1 MNPLRASERI
11 ETSYRRYLATTFS
24 PSEPWLREAYQQA
37 LAQEFQ
43 LTRGPYLQ
51 AAAPYARGRTV
62 RELVDAGVLNSA
74 FLRLE
79 GSDALPL
86 DRPLHLHQEAAIV
99 KAVSGR
105 RNLVVATGTG
115 SGKTECFL
123 IPVLDGLFR
132 EIDAGTVGQA
142 GVRALLLYP
151 MNALAN
157 DQLRRLRRL
166 LAPFPEVTFGRYVG
180 DTKADPKEALDA
192 FRQRFPR
199 EPKLRHELLSR
210 QEMQEQPPS
219 ILLTNFAMLEYLLLR
234 PRDSALFDGET
245 GRHWRAVALD
255 EAHVYDGAAGAEI
268 AMLLRRVRDRVV
280 GSERGRL
287 QCFATSATLGRGRED
302 FPDLLEY
309 ARALFD
315 ESFEWQDEDP
325 ECQDIVTATR
335 RRLARSDASYT
346 IPLPAYTEINESR
359 TAATLTPAT
368 LADLL
373 ARHGVAAAQP
383 VNGGVDAALAEVLAR
398 DANVVAV
405 QQRLEAG
412 SQEFHEVADAVLGPN
427 HAADLVELVD
437 AAVAG
442 RHGEDDAPV
451 LPARYHFLLR
461 SLEGAFVCFASE
473 HPDASPRFLLTRHE
487 SCPACLAQGRKAMM
501 FELGTCRRCGAEYI
515 LGSQRLDQLVQAP
528 PYGKLTY
535 LLLSKPASAA
545 DEDESDEE
553 EASGDDGLAPTDR
566 YVCPACGH
574 LSAEA
579 SVPCPCSSRD
589 VPIRTVVA
597 KPKQEDAPLRRCAAC
612 SARSTGE
619 IVGRFLAGADAP
631 VSVIASGVYQELPAS
646 SEASTRDLIGEGRK
660 MLVFADSR
668 QDAAFFAP
676 YLERTHRR
684 ATQRSLILSQ
694 VLRLAREEPPRFEDL
709 VVSVRK
715 RAEESLVIDPEGS
728 RQGNL
733 AEVRTALLLELL
745 AADRRQSLE
754 GTGLLE
760 IALVFPRQF
769 RAPRAL
775 LDLGLTEQEAEDL
788 LRMLLDTIR
797 QGAAL
802 TTPEGVDIQDD
813 AFAPRNREY
822 GVRLAGSK
830 GDVIAWLPGS
840 GSNRR
845 LDVVAKVL
853 TKFGA
858 TADPTEVLGAAWDY
872 VSDPNGIWASVLV
885 GYSDRRHGPL
895 WRLSH
900 ERFEFRP
907 LADDHLPGRCARCRQ
922 LWWRTVRGV
931 CQTYG
936 CDGIVEPIA
945 NVQELLSNHYAALYR
960 DTVPV
965 GMAVQ
970 EHTAQWTQEEGGA
983 IQDKFMRGDINVLSC
998 STTFELGVD
1007 VGEVESV
1014 LLRNVPPSP
1023 ANYVQRAG
1031 RAGRRLSS
1039 AALVVTYAQRRNH
1052 DLAYFADPRRMIDGV
1067 IAPPRIRVDN
1077 PTIVRRHVHAVAF
1090 AAFEREVT
1098 EHRNVGEFFESVEG
1112 APPASEA
1119 FVEWLHAKPAAVGNA
1134 VQRVA
1139 PPETAEAL
1147 GLTSWDWV
1155 DALVEQSDEDPTRG
1169 WLRRASD
1176 EVHANIEELEARIKE
1191 AADERR
1197 FGGAGQLDRQ
1207 LATLRRT
1214 QLLSFLA
1221 RKNVLPKY
1229 GFPVDVVPLDLGRT
1243 GDENANK
1250 LELDR
1255 DLAVAITE
1263 YAPGSE
1269 IVAAKTLW
1277 RSDGLRV
1284 QPGLAW
1290 PRREWA
1296 ACKVC
1301 GAVRQGLTRPPE
1313 CAVCGSS
1320 EVDGRL
1326 SGDLIIPVFGFVG
1339 SNSGKRPG
1347 DSRPGRGFSSQSYF
1361 SEYQDSAP
1369 DLELVEDLSHGGV
1382 LTHRRSSRQGQITV
1396 INRGPGNRGYQ
1407 VCDRCGYAAPA
1418 PIPVATGGRK
1428 RDAGHRDIRRPGK
1441 KDCTN
1446 WLKTS
1451 FLGHE
1456 YLTDVV
1462 EIRTSRPMTDRE
1474 ARSTLYALLEGAARL
1489 SIKRD
1494 ELDGTLYTYGVGA
1507 PSAFVIFD
1515 TVPGGAGHAQRVGRE
1530 IADVA
1535 RAALERVEQCECGPE
1550 TSCYQCLRSYG
1561 NQIWHEELSRGAAT
1575 TVLRD
1580 LLGPIGG

>member
-1 MNPLRASERI
+1 VNPLRASERI

-24 PSEPWLREAYQQA
+24 PSEPRLREAYQHA
-37 LAQEFQ
+37 LAREFQ

-62 RELVDAGVLNSA
+62 RQLVEAGVLNPA
-74 FLRLE
+74 FLRFE

-86 DRPLHLHQEAAIV
+86 DRPLHSHQETAIL
-99 KAVSGR
+99 KAVSRG
-105 RNLVVATGTG
+105 RNLIVATGTG

-132 EIDAGTVGQA
+132 EIAAGTVSQA

-180 DTKADPKEALDA
+180 DTKTDPKEALDA

-199 EPKLRHELLSR
+199 EPKLRNELLSR
-210 QEMQEQPPS
+210 QEMQDQPPS

-280 GSERGRL
+280 ASERGRL

-302 FPDLLEY
+302 FPELLEY
-309 ARALFD
+309 AGAIFD
-315 ESFEWQDEDP
+315 EPFEWDDEDP
-325 ECQDIVTATR
+325 ERQDIVTATR
-335 RRLARSDASYT
+335 RRLARADASYT
-346 IPLPAYTEINESR
+346 IPLPAYAEINDAR
-359 TAATLTPAT
+359 AASTLTTAT
-368 LADLL
+368 LAELL
-373 ARHGVAAAQP
+373 ARHGVPVAQSAESA
-383 VNGGVDAALAEVLAR
+383 VDAALAELLAS
-398 DANVVAV
+398 DANVVEV
-405 QQRLEAG
+405 QRRLETG
-412 SQEFHEVADAVLGPN
+412 SQEFHEIADAVLGPN

-437 AAVAG
+437 SAVAA

-451 LPARYHFLLR
+451 LPARYHFFLR
-461 SLEGAFVCFASE
+461 SLEGAFVCFASDHSE
-473 HPDASPRFLLTRHE
+473 ASPRFLLTRHE
-487 SCPACLAQGRKAMM
+487 SCPACLAEGRKAMM

-515 LGSQRLDQLVQAP
+515 LGTHRLDQLVQAP

-535 LLLSKPASAA
+535 LLLDKAAAAA
-545 DEDESDEE
+545 DEDEADED
-553 EASGDDGLAPTDR
+553 EAGGDDGEPPADR

-574 LSAEA
+574 LSADRGV
-579 SVPCPCSSRD
+579 SCPCGSRD
-589 VPIRTVVA
+589 DPIRTVVA
-597 KPKQEDAPLRRCAAC
+597 RPKQEGAPLRRCAAC

-646 SEASTRDLIGEGRK
+646 SDAAVHDLIGEGRK

-684 ATQRSLILSQ
+684 ATQRSLILGQ
-694 VLRLAREEPPRFEDL
+694 VQRLARDEAPRFEGL
-709 VVSVRK
+709 VVAVRK
-715 RAEESLVIDPEGS
+715 MAEEALVIDPEGS

-733 AEVRTALLLELL
+733 AEVRTALLQELL

-775 LDLGLTEQEAEDL
+775 LDLGLSEQESEDL
-788 LRMLLDTIR
+788 LRMLLDTVR

-813 AFAPRNREY
+813 VFAPRNREY
-822 GVRLAGSK
+822 GVRQSGSK
-830 GDVIAWLPGS
+830 GDVIAWLPGR

-845 LDVVAKVL
+845 LDIVTKVL
-853 TKFGA
+853 TKVGA
-858 TADPTEVLGAAWDY
+858 KADPTEVLGAAWDY
-872 VSDPNGIWASVLV
+872 LSDPNGPWASVLV
-885 GYSDRRHGPL
+885 GYSDRRNGPL

-907 LADDHLPGRCARCRQ
+907 MADDHLPGRCVRCRQ

-936 CDGIVEPIA
+936 CNGLVEPIA
-945 NVQELLSNHYAALYR
+945 GADELLNNHYAALYR

-1039 AALVVTYAQRRNH
+1039 AAFVVTYAQRRNH

-1098 EHRNVGEFFESVEG
+1098 EHRNVGEFFESAEG
-1112 APPASEA
+1112 APPASDA
-1119 FVEWLHAKPAAVGNA
+1119 FVEWLHAKPVGVGEAV
-1134 VQRVA
+1134 VRVV
-1139 PPETAEAL
+1139 PPETAESL
-1147 GLTSWDWV
+1147 GLDTWDWV
-1155 DALVEQSDEDPTRG
+1155 DALVEQSEEDPTRG
-1169 WLRRASD
+1169 WLRRATE
-1176 EVHANIEELEARIKE
+1176 EVHANVEELEARIKE

-1255 DLAVAITE
+1255 DLAIAITE

-1296 ACKVC
+1296 ACKLC

-1313 CAVCGSS
+1313 CTVCGSS
-1320 EVDGRL
+1320 EIDGRL

-1347 DSRPGRGFSSQSYF
+1347 DARPGRGFSSQSYF
-1361 SEYQDSAP
+1361 SEYRDTAP
-1369 DLELVEDLSHGGV
+1369 ELELVEELSHGGV
-1382 LTHRRSSRQGQITV
+1382 LTHRRTSRQGQITV
-1396 INRGPGNRGYQ
+1396 INRGPGSRGYQ

-1428 RDAGHRDIRRPGK
+1428 REAAHRDIRRPGK

-1462 EIRTSRPMTDRE
+1462 EIRTSRPMSERG

-1507 PSAFVIFD
+1507 PSAFVVFD

-1530 IADVA
+1530 IAEIA
-1535 RAALERVEQCECGPE
+1535 QAALERVEQCECGPE
-1550 TSCYQCLRSYG
+1550 TSCYQCLRSYQ
-1561 NQIWHEELSRGAAT
+1561 NQAWHDELSRGAAIA
-1575 TVLRD
+1575 VLRD
-1580 LLGPIGG
+1580 LLGSLVG

>member
-11 ETSYRRYLATTFS
+11 EASYRRYLATTFS
-24 PSEPWLREAYQQA
+24 PSQPWLRAAYEQA
-37 LAQEFQ
+37 LEREFQ

-62 RELVDAGVLNSA
+62 RELVKAGDLNPA
-74 FLRLE
+74 FLRFE

-86 DRPLHLHQEAAIV
+86 DRPLHLHQETAIL
-99 KAVSGR
+99 KAVTGR

-180 DTKADPKEALDA
+180 DTKTDPKEALDA

-210 QEMQEQPPS
+210 QEMQDQPPS

-245 GRHWRAVALD
+245 GRHWRAIALD

-280 GSERGRL
+280 ASERGRL

-302 FPDLLEY
+302 FPDLLDY
-309 ARALFD
+309 AGALFD
-315 ESFEWQDEDP
+315 ESFEWEDEDP
-325 ECQDIVTATR
+325 DHQDIVSATR
-335 RRLARSDASYT
+335 RSLARSDASYT
-346 IPLPAYTEINESR
+346 IPLPAYVEINDAR
-359 TAATLTPAT
+359 AAGTLTTAT
-368 LADLL
+368 LAELL
-373 ARHGVAAAQP
+373 VRHGVTAAQP
-383 VNGGVDAALAEVLAR
+383 ADGAVDAALAELLAR

-405 QQRLEAG
+405 QQRLETG
-412 SQEFHEVADAVLGPN
+412 SQDFHEIADGVLGPN

-451 LPARYHFLLR
+451 LPARYHFFLR
-461 SLEGAFVCFASE
+461 SLEGAFVCFASD
-473 HPDASPRFLLTRHE
+473 HPEGSPRFLLTRHE
-487 SCPACLAQGRKAMM
+487 SCPACLAEGRKAMM

-535 LLLSKPASAA
+535 LLLSKAASAA
-545 DEDESDEE
+545 DEDEADEE
-553 EASGDDGLAPTDR
+553 EPGGDDSVAPTDR
-566 YVCPACGH
+566 YVCPSCGH
-574 LSAEA
+574 LSAD
-579 SVPCPCSSRD
+579 SGSPCPCGSRD
-589 VPIRTVVA
+589 DPIRTVVA
-597 KPKQEDAPLRRCAAC
+597 KPKQDDAPLRRCAAC

-631 VSVIASGVYQELPAS
+631 VSVIASGVYQELPPS
-646 SEASTRDLIGEGRK
+646 SDAAAHDLIGEGRK

-684 ATQRSLILSQ
+684 ATQRSLILGQ
-694 VLRLAREEPPRFEDL
+694 VQRLAREEPPRFEDL
-709 VVSVRK
+709 VVAVRK
-715 RAEESLVIDPEGS
+715 RAEDALVLDPEGS
-728 RQGNL
+728 RQANL
-733 AEVRTALLLELL
+733 AEVRTALLQELL

-760 IALVFPRQF
+760 IALVVPRQF

-775 LDLGLTEQEAEDL
+775 LDLGLNESEAEDM

-813 AFAPRNREY
+813 VFAPRNREY
-822 GVRLAGSK
+822 GVRQAGSK
-830 GDVIAWLPGS
+830 GDVIAWLPGR

-845 LDVVAKVL
+845 LDIVTKVL
-853 TKFGA
+853 TKVG
-858 TADPTEVLGAAWDY
+858 TNADPLEVLGAAWDY
-872 VSDPNGIWASVLV
+872 LSDPNGIWASVLV
-885 GYSDRRHGPL
+885 GYSDRRNGPL

-907 LADDHLPGRCARCRQ
+907 MAEDHLPGRCARCRQ

-936 CDGIVEPIA
+936 CDGVVEPIA
-945 NVQELLSNHYAALYR
+945 GPEELQGNHYAALYR

-965 GMAVQ
+965 GMAVS

-1119 FVEWLHAKPAAVGNA
+1119 FVEWLHAKPMGVGDAV
-1134 VQRVA
+1134 VRVV
-1139 PPETAEAL
+1139 PPETAETL

-1155 DALVEQSDEDPTRG
+1155 EALVEQSDEDPTRG
-1169 WLRRASD
+1169 WLRRASE
-1176 EVHANIEELEARIKE
+1176 EVHANVEELEARISE
-1191 AADERR
+1191 AAEERR

-1296 ACKVC
+1296 ACRVC

-1347 DSRPGRGFSSQSYF
+1347 DARPGRGFSSQSYF
-1361 SEYQDSAP
+1361 SEYRDTAP
-1369 DLELVEDLSHGGV
+1369 ELELVEELSHGGV
-1382 LTHRRSSRQGQITV
+1382 LTYRRSSRQGQITV

-1418 PIPVATGGRK
+1418 PIPAATGGRK
-1428 RDAGHRDIRRPGK
+1428 RDAAHRDLRRPGK

-1507 PSAFVIFD
+1507 PSAFVVFD

-1530 IADVA
+1530 IAEIA
-1535 RAALERVEQCECGPE
+1535 QTALERVEQCECGPE
-1550 TSCYQCLRSYG
+1550 TSCYQCLRSYQ
-1561 NQIWHEELSRGAAT
+1561 NQVWHEELSRGAAIA
-1575 TVLRD
+1575 VLRD
-1580 LLGPIGG
+1580 MLGMTSW